1 MIEFVA
7 AVSGNA
13 ALERDKLIAEQGI
26 SFSAKQKDFICY
38 QVGEWYL
45 RTKDVLV
52 NEDGTTNIGCL
63 KELLKIM
70 ICGNSAND
78 DN

>member
-7 AVSGNA
+7 AVSRNA
-13 ALERDKLIAEQGI
+13 SLERDKLIKEQGI

-45 RTKDVLV
+45 RTKDILV

-70 ICGNSAND
+70 LCGDYEND